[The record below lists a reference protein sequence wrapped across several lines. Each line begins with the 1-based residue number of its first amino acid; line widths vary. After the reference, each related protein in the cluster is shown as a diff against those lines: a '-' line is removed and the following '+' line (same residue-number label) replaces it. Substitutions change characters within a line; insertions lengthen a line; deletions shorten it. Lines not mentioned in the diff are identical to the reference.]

1 VELRLTLIQSLS
13 RNKTGDL
20 FMRMR
25 SKSEFVHRLICFLS
39 FFGVIFAFVWA
50 TAEGADIDELPLVFF
65 LALFF
70 GALPILT
77 SWLIFWL
84 RDSKVRLRSESK
96 RINRLVDV
104 LTVLVMLLFGLF
116 GGLSFSEWLG
126 ANVVIAGGTNI
137 FMVVLYFLVDGY
149 RLDNVK

>member
-1 VELRLTLIQSLS
+1 
-13 RNKTGDL
+13 
-20 FMRMR
+20 MRMR
-25 SKSEFVHRLICFLS
+25 SKSEFVHRLICLLS
-39 FFGVIFAFVWA
+39 FFGAVFSFTWA
-50 TAEGADIDELPLVFF
+50 TVEEGMDLEYLPLVFF
-65 LALFF
+65 LALFL

-137 FMVVLYFLVDGY
+137 FMMILYFLVDGY